1 MKATAFSG
9 STDFDNPGSGRFF
22 SCHEAPAGGIL

>member
-1 MKATAFSG
+1 MKAAAISG
-9 STDFDNPGSGRFF
+9 STDFDSPGSSRFF

>member
-1 MKATAFSG
+1 MKAAALSG
-9 STDFDNPGSGRFF
+9 STGFDSPGSSRFF